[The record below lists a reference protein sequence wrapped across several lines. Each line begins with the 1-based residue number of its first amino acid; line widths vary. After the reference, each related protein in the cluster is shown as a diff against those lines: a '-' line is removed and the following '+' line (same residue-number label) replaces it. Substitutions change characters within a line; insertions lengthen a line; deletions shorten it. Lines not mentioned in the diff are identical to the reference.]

1 MKKLL
6 IVLAIVLMASTSYAA
21 PFLVCDPVAAGTW
34 DQIEIVMDG
43 AAPIMVTPAVMSPTD
58 PRIRLHYDLN
68 TVSVGTHNVVLRGK
82 KGVWYSSTVPFSFA
96 RPAVAA
102 PTGIGLV
109 E

>member
-6 IVLAIVLMASTSYAA
+6 IVLAMVLMASTSYAA

-43 AAPIMVTPAVMSPTD
+43 AAPIRVTPVVMSPTD

-68 TVSVGTHNVVLRGK
+68 AVSVGNHSVVLRGI
-82 KGVWYSSTVPFSFA
+82 KGVWPSPPTPFSFA
-96 RPAVAA
+96 RPAVAS
-102 PTGIGLV
+102 PTGIGLA